1 MNIAIVGYGRMGREI
16 DAIAAERGHRV
27 TCRVDPTDR
36 EADYPTVR
44 AAVDAGAI
52 DGETAVIEFSLPSGP
67 PQHVAVYGEVGC
79 SVVIGTTGWDA
90 ERSAVLAAAK
100 AAGIGLVWGANFSV
114 GAEMLK
120 RVTGYATDLAC
131 RVGDYDQAVVE
142 LHHRNKRDSP
152 SGTALA
158 VAEEVL
164 SRGTKTT
171 VHVETLHRAPR
182 AEELHVTA
190 ARVGSMPGTHTVYY
204 DSPADTLEITH
215 RARNRGGFARG
226 AVQAAEWIE
235 RVGGVRTVGE
245 FFDDLFR

>member
-1 MNIAIVGYGRMGREI
+1 MNIAVVGYGRMGREI
-16 DAIAAERGHRV
+16 EAIARERGHTV
-27 TCRVDPTDR
+27 SCRIDPTAPK
-36 EADYPTVR
+36 ADYPTVR
-44 AAVDAGAI
+44 AAAEASAI
-52 DGETAVIEFSLPSGP
+52 DGDTIAIEFSLPSGP
-67 PQHVAVYGEVGC
+67 PQNVAVYNEVGS

-90 ERSAVLAAAK
+90 ERPTVLAAAK

-120 RVTGYATDLAC
+120 RIAGYATDLA
-131 RVGDYDQAVVE
+131 RRAGDYDLAVVE

-164 SRGTKTT
+164 SRGAKTT
-171 VHVETLHRAPR
+171 VHVETLHRAPQ
-182 AEELHVTA
+182 AEELHVVA

-204 DSPADTLEITH
+204 DGPADTLEITH

-226 AVQAAEWIE
+226 AVQAAEWID
-235 RVGGVRTVGE
+235 RVGGVHTVGE

>member
-16 DAIAAERGHRV
+16 DAIAAERGHAV
-27 TCRVDPTDR
+27 TCRVDPTAR
-36 EADYPTVR
+36 EVDYSTVP
-44 AAVDAGAI
+44 AAARSGAI
-52 DGETAVIEFSLPSGP
+52 DADTVVIEFSLPAGP
-67 PQHVAVYGEVGC
+67 PQHIAVYGEVGC

-90 ERSAVLAAAK
+90 ERESVLTAARE
-100 AAGIGLVWGANFSV
+100 AGIGLVWGANFSV

-120 RVTGYATDLAC
+120 RVAGYATELAA
-131 RVGDYDQAVVE
+131 RTGDYDCCMVE
-142 LHHRNKRDSP
+142 LHHRHKRDSP

-158 VAEEVL
+158 VAQEVL

-171 VHVETLHRAPR
+171 LHVETLHRAPE
-182 AEELHVTA
+182 AQELHVTA

-204 DSPADTLEITH
+204 DSPADTIEITH

-226 AVQAAEWIE
+226 AVQAAEWIAK
-235 RVGGVRTVGE
+235 VGGVHTVGE